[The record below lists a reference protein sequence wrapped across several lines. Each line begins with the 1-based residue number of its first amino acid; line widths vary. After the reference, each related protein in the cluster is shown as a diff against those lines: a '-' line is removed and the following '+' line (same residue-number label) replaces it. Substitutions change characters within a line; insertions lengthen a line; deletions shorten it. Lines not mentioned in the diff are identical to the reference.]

1 MKSIMNLGII
11 LALFFSTMTAFAQEK
26 TFTGTVSDSMCT
38 TNHMLKEMKAANQAE
53 CVRKCVKDSFD
64 YALVV
69 GKDYYILKGNPQELD
84 KYAAQRVTVKG
95 TLQGDTL
102 TATSITPAPA
112 AKPAATKKKAAK
124 K

>member
-1 MKSIMNLGII
+1 MKDGII
-11 LALFFSTMTAFAQEK
+11 LFLATFFAITTLAQEK
-26 TFTGTVSDSMCT
+26 TFTGVISDSMCT

-69 GKDYYILKGNPQELD
+69 GKDYYILKGNPEELD

-102 TATSITPAPA
+102 TATSVTPAPA
-112 AKPAATKKKAAK
+112 KPSKPAATKKASH
-124 K
+124 

>member
-1 MKSIMNLGII
+1 MKSAII
-11 LALFFSTMTAFAQEK
+11 FFLATLFTVAGLAQDK
-26 TFTGTVSDSMCT
+26 TFTGVVSDSMCT

-69 GKDYYILKGNPQELD
+69 GKDYYILKGNPEELD

-95 TLQGDTL
+95 SLKGDTL
-102 TATSITPAPA
+102 TVTSVTPAKASKPT
-112 AKPAATKKKAAK
+112 AKKKKAAK
-124 K
+124 

>member
-1 MKSIMNLGII
+1 
-11 LALFFSTMTAFAQEK
+11 
-26 TFTGTVSDSMCT
+26 
-38 TNHMLKEMKAANQAE
+38 MLKEMKAANQAE

-69 GKDYYILKGNPQELD
+69 GKDYYILKGNPEELD

-102 TATSITPAPA
+102 TATSVTPAPA
-112 AKPAATKKKAAK
+112 KPSKPAAKKKASH
-124 K
+124 

>member
-1 MKSIMNLGII
+1 MKNGSILL
-11 LALFFSTMTAFAQEK
+11 LATFFAVTTCAQEK
-26 TFTGTVSDSMCT
+26 SFTGIVSDSMCT

-69 GKDYYILKGNPQELD
+69 GKDYYILKGNPEELD

-95 TLQGDTL
+95 TLKGDTL
-102 TATSITPAPA
+102 TATSITPA
-112 AKPAATKKKAAK
+112 AATKKKAASK
-124 K
+124 

>member
-1 MKSIMNLGII
+1 MKSIRTLAII
-11 LALFFSTMTAFAQEK
+11 LALFFSAITAFSQEK
-26 TFTGTVSDSMCT
+26 TFTGIVSDSMCT

-64 YALVV
+64 YVLVV
-69 GKDYYILKGNPQELD
+69 GKDYYILKGNPEELD

-112 AKPAATKKKAAK
+112 SKPAAKKKAASH
-124 K
+124 